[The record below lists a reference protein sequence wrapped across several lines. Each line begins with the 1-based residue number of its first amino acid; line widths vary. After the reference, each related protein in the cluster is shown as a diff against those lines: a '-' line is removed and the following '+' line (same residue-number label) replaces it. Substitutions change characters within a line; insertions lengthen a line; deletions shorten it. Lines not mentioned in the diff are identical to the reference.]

1 VFSSLYAKLTAA
13 LLILFGLVG
22 LAFFSIA
29 RYSIDVYYQEIT
41 QELNGS
47 IAMYVVNREPLM
59 QGGEFDTEVLQR
71 LFNQVMVINPS
82 VEVYLLDPN
91 GRIVHFSAPPEK
103 ITRTHIDLA
112 PVKRFLASDHQ
123 LPIFGDDPR
132 NDTGQKIFS
141 AFAVMDEGILRGY
154 LYAILGGEKYDDAA
168 GFIQGS
174 YNLKL
179 GMWALAATVIFAFL
193 AALVVFAVLTRRLRQ
208 LTREVDQFR
217 ESNFSSASSFTRTV
231 TGTDEIDRLSIAF
244 GEMSERIIEQ
254 VDSLKK
260 TDQLRRDLVSHVSHD
275 LRTPL
280 ATMQGYIDTLLIK
293 GDTLTADEQRRY
305 LEIASKHGEHLR
317 SLVGDLFDL
326 ARLDSQNVK
335 PQLEIFSLAE
345 LMQDIAQKYTL
356 VAEDRG
362 VRLEAELTRN
372 RSFVLADISL
382 IERVLGNLI
391 ENALRYTPE
400 GGTIHLCLT
409 CDHGQVSVNVADT
422 GVGIASDDLP
432 HIFESFY
439 RADSGKPTEGS
450 GLGLA
455 IVKRIL
461 QLHGCSISAESQI
474 DQGTSFTFD
483 LPYAEAA

>member
-1 VFSSLYAKLTAA
+1 MFRSLYAKLTAA

-22 LAFFSIA
+22 VAFFSIA

-59 QGGEFDTEVLQR
+59 QDGEFDTEVLQR

-91 GRIVHFSAPPEK
+91 GAIVHFSAPPEN
-103 ITRTHIDLA
+103 IVRTHIDLG
-112 PVKRFLASDHQ
+112 PVRQFTSGNQ
-123 LPIFGDDPR
+123 PLPIFGDDPR
-132 NDTGQKIFS
+132 SPTGRKIFS
-141 AFAVMDEGILRGY
+141 AFAVMENDVLQGY
-154 LYAILGGEKYDDAA
+154 LYAILGGEKYDSAA
-168 GFIQGS
+168 GLIQGN
-174 YNLKL
+174 YNLQL
-179 GMWALAATVIFAFL
+179 GMWALAATVVFAFL
-193 AALVVFAVLTRRLRQ
+193 AALVVFAVMTRRLRR
-208 LTREVDQFR
+208 LTAEVDTFR
-217 ESNFSSASSFTRTV
+217 ESKFTSASAFDREIS
-231 TGTDEIDRLSIAF
+231 GNDEIDRLSRAF
-244 GEMSERIIEQ
+244 TEMSERIIEQ
-254 VDSLKK
+254 VNSLKK

-293 GDTLTADEQRRY
+293 GDSLTPDEQRRY
-305 LEIASKHGEHLR
+305 LEIASRHGEHLR
-317 SLVGDLFDL
+317 GLVGDLFDL

-335 PQLEIFSLAE
+335 PNLEIFSLAE
-345 LMQDIAQKYTL
+345 LMQDVAQKYAL
-356 VAEDRG
+356 VAENEG
-362 VRLEAELTRN
+362 VRLETELSRS

-382 IERVLGNLI
+382 IERVLENLI
-391 ENALRYTPE
+391 ENAMRYTPE
-400 GGTIHLCLT
+400 GGTIRLCLN
-409 CDHGQVSVNVADT
+409 CDHGHVSVNVEDT
-422 GVGIASDDLP
+422 GVGIAADDLP

-439 RADSGKPTEGS
+439 RADSGKSTEGS

-461 QLHGCSISAESQI
+461 HLHGCSISAESRL
-474 DQGTSFTFD
+474 DRGTSFTFD

>member
-1 VFSSLYAKLTAA
+1 MFSSLYAKLTAA

-22 LAFFSIA
+22 IAFFSIA

-47 IAMYVVNREPLM
+47 IAMYIVNREPLM
-59 QGGEFDTEVLQR
+59 HGGEFDTEVLQR

-82 VEVYLLDPN
+82 VEVYLLDPT
-91 GRIVHFSAPPEK
+91 GGIVQFSAPPEK

-112 PVKRFLASDHQ
+112 PVRRFLDGNAQ

-132 NDTGQKIFS
+132 NDAGQKIFS
-141 AFAVMDEGILRGY
+141 AFAVMDDGILQGY
-154 LYAILGGEKYDDAA
+154 LYAILGGEKYDSAA
-168 GFIQGS
+168 GLIQGS

-179 GMWALAATVIFAFL
+179 SMWALAATVVFAFL

-208 LTREVDQFR
+208 LTHEVDQFR
-217 ESNFSSASSFTRTV
+217 DSKFTSAAAFGRKI
-231 TGTDEIDRLSIAF
+231 TGTDELDRLSMAF
-244 GEMSERIIEQ
+244 AEMSNRIIEQ
-254 VDSLKK
+254 VNSLKK
-260 TDQLRRDLVSHVSHD
+260 SDQLRRDLVSHVSHD

-280 ATMQGYIDTLLIK
+280 ATMQGYIDTILIK
-293 GDTLTADEQRRY
+293 GDTLTQDEKRHY

-317 SLVGDLFDL
+317 GLVGELFEL
-326 ARLDSQNVK
+326 ARLDSQSVK
-335 PQLEIFSLAE
+335 PHLEIFSLAE
-345 LMQDIAQKYTL
+345 LMQDIAQKFTL
-356 VAEDRG
+356 VAENQG
-362 VRLEAELTRN
+362 IQLETELTRN

-382 IERVLGNLI
+382 IERVLENLI

-400 GGTIHLCLT
+400 GGTIRLCLN
-409 CDHGQVSVNVADT
+409 CAHGQVSVNVTDT

-439 RADSGKPTEGS
+439 RADSGRATEGS

-461 QLHGCSISAESQI
+461 QLHGCSINAESQI

>member
-1 VFSSLYAKLTAA
+1 MFRSLYAKLTAA
-13 LLILFGLVG
+13 LLVLFGLVG
-22 LAFFSIA
+22 IAFFSIA

-47 IAMYVVNREPLM
+47 IAMYIVNREPLM
-59 QGGEFDTEVLQR
+59 QDGEFDTEVLQR

-82 VEVYLLDPN
+82 VEVYLLDP
-91 GRIVHFSAPPEK
+91 GGAIAHFSAPPEK
-103 ITRTHIDLA
+103 IIRTHIDLE
-112 PVKRFLASDHQ
+112 PVRRFLAGDQ
-123 LPIFGDDPR
+123 PLPIFGDDPR
-132 NDTGQKIFS
+132 NATGQKIFS
-141 AFAVMDEGILRGY
+141 AFAVIDEDVLHGY
-154 LYAILGGEKYDDAA
+154 LYAILGGEKYDSAA
-168 GFIQGS
+168 GFIQGN

-179 GMWALAATVIFAFL
+179 SMWALAATVVFAFL
-193 AALVVFAVLTRRLRQ
+193 AALVVFAVMTRRLRR
-208 LTREVDQFR
+208 LTRDVDQFR
-217 ESNFSSASSFTRTV
+217 ESNFTRASSFNRKI
-231 TGTDEIDRLSIAF
+231 TGTDEIDRLSMAF
-244 GEMSERIIEQ
+244 GEMSDRIIEQ

-293 GDTLTADEQRRY
+293 GDTLTTDEQRRY

-317 SLVGDLFDL
+317 GLVGDLFDL
-326 ARLDSQNVK
+326 ARLDSQNVR
-335 PQLEIFSLAE
+335 PHLEIFSLAE

-356 VAEDRG
+356 VAENQG
-362 VRLEAELTRN
+362 IQLETELTRN

-382 IERVLGNLI
+382 IERVLENLI

-400 GGTIHLCLT
+400 GGTVRLCLN
-409 CDHGQVSVNVADT
+409 CDHGRVSVNVADT

-439 RADSGKPTEGS
+439 RASSGRATEGS

-474 DQGTSFTFD
+474 DKGTSFTFD